1 MSIFFVLFYQ
11 LCFKLRMS
19 ERLLE
24 WFLYYIRRAKMYKY
38 VACNLNED
46 IPVEKEGG

>member
-11 LCFKLRMS
+11 LCFKVRMS

-24 WFLYYIRRAKMYKY
+24 WKY
-38 VACNLNED
+38 VARNLNVD